1 MTQSQILT
9 HRLDRWLR
17 RNEPYQ
23 SLNLS
28 QAQIEKLLRHK
39 KILVNGQKAT
49 ASTRVTDQDEISLAK
64 GFDLEALA
72 IPERQPLDAV
82 RPVRYTNED
91 LAFLKTLIVWED
103 DDLCVLNKPAGLAVQ
118 GGTGTRYHL
127 DGLLQFYGKTKPFRL
142 VHRLDKDTSGV
153 FVVAKTL
160 KKSVELAQAFK
171 EHRVEKVYWAF
182 VERIPSPPFGS
193 INVPVCK
200 ELGQGYEKVIVDTKE
215 GKPALTE
222 YRLIKAFFD
231 RQGAWLELSPKTG
244 RTHQLRVHCSYK
256 GHPIWGDMKYG
267 SKIKEPLCLHAR
279 QLTIPDSESG
289 HSLTFTAPPPLH
301 MDNIL
306 KRNQI
311 DWQKYC

>member
-1 MTQSQILT
+1 MTESHTLT

-28 QAQIEKLLRHK
+28 QAHIEKLLRNK

-49 ASTRVTDQDEISLAK
+49 ASTRVTDQDEISLAQ
-64 GFDLEALA
+64 GLDLESLVIAD
-72 IPERQPLDAV
+72 RQPLGV
-82 RPVRYTNED
+82 VKPFRYNNED
-91 LAFLKTLIVWED
+91 LNFLKTLIVWED
-103 DDLCVLNKPAGLAVQ
+103 DDLCILNKPAGLAVQ

-127 DGLLQFYGKTKPFRL
+127 DGLLQFYGKGRPFRL

-160 KKSVELAQAFK
+160 HKAVELAHAFK
-171 EHRVEKVYWAF
+171 EHLVRKVYWAF
-182 VERIPSPPFGS
+182 VEGVLSPPFGS
-193 INVPVCK
+193 IDAPVSK
-200 ELGQGYEKVIVDTKE
+200 SLGQSYEKVVVDEKE

-222 YRLIKAFFD
+222 YRLIKALERD
-231 RQGAWLELSPKTG
+231 ATWVELSPQTG
-244 RTHQLRVHCSYK
+244 RTHQLRVHCSHK
-256 GHPIWGDMKYG
+256 GHPIWGDIKYG
-267 SKIKEPLCLHAR
+267 SNVKEPLCLHAR

-289 HSLTFTAPPPLH
+289 RSLTFTAPPPAH
-301 MDNIL
+301 MNDIL
-306 KRNQI
+306 KRYKV